1 MKSNLDIYVGM
12 PKLLNTISPNEN
24 IMIIDPDIKDT
35 VKLKKDILFNNFLR
49 VENLYIFKDYIDLDN
64 KENSYFKFN
73 ENKFNGPEKD
83 IYLFNYKN
91 LLLLEESIKQSKS
104 LESFFNQTEINLEEY
119 CEVILFINK
128 GNPIN
133 IINGLENISLIIS
146 KILINVP
153 SLDSI
158 WMDKLEKIFRNLSYN
173 NISSKNNMW
182 EIDQNLQR
190 LDNLKLYKKHKLLL
204 KDYELL
210 SRKLN
215 CINKELEKLL

>member
-1 MKSNLDIYVGM
+1 MKSKLDIYVGM

-35 VKLKKDILFNNFLR
+35 VKLKNDILFNNFLR

-64 KENSYFKFN
+64 KENKYFKFN

-104 LESFFNQTEINLEEY
+104 LESFFNQTEINIEEY

-158 WMDKLEKIFRNLSYN
+158 WMDKLEKIFRNLSYK
-173 NISSKNNMW
+173 NISTKKNMW

-190 LDNLKLYKKHKLLL
+190 LDNLNLHKKHKLLL